1 MLKKFLSF
9 LIQCKWFG
17 TIEFMEKYA
26 NYIKSKPCIFR
37 PTYISFSQPSH
48 FAPGY
53 TNPSASIQRGGN
65 RIGTAIPVKSRQ
77 GNSTGV
83 TWTGLYSDVGTAI
96 SVDDNEPVQSAGE
109 VTWTG
114 HYLREQSPTAVAVYK
129 PLF

>member
-1 MLKKFLSF
+1 
-9 LIQCKWFG
+9 
-17 TIEFMEKYA
+17 MEKYA

-37 PTYISFSQPSH
+37 PTYINFSQPSH

-96 SVDDNEPVQSAGE
+96 SVDDDEPVQSAGE

-114 HYLREQSPTAVAVYK
+114 HYLREQYSTAVAVYK